1 MTRPMPTA
9 RRPPS
14 EPELS
19 ARLVRPFWRL
29 LRERGAPIEALHVEG
44 ASLEDPDTRIPHR
57 LAIALLELSAA
68 GMGDP
73 HLGLHAAERLEPG
86 DLDVL
91 EYVALSSRTVGEAI
105 AATNRYLRLVHDAA
119 DFTLDTDGTT
129 ALWRYR
135 LPADLP
141 LPPMAVDYFMAVL
154 SLLGR
159 KYTGLEELP
168 GASIH
173 FAHPRPAD
181 VREHERIF
189 RGPLRFAQPE
199 NALVLPESA
208 LELPMV
214 KADAALKTLLE
225 RTASEILQRLP
236 KTDTLIAHVRK
247 LLAEELRGGDPGIAR
262 LARRLHTTPRT
273 LRRRLDEAGVTHRE
287 ILDQLRR
294 DLAHQYLRQ
303 EAIAISE
310 VAFLLGYSDASP
322 FHKAF
327 KRWSG
332 VSPAEYRRQQRR
344 SNR

>member
-1 MTRPMPTA
+1 MPTV
-9 RRPPS
+9 RRPPP

-19 ARLVRPFWRL
+19 ARLIRPFVRL
-29 LRERGAPIEALHVEG
+29 LRERGAPIEVLHFEG
-44 ASLEDPDTRIPHR
+44 ASLEDADTRVPHR
-57 LAIALLELSAA
+57 LAIALLELSAI
-68 GMGDP
+68 GIGDP
-73 HLGLHAAERLEPG
+73 LLGLHAAERLEPG
-86 DLDVL
+86 DFDVL
-91 EYVALSSRTVGEAI
+91 EYVALSSRTLGEAI
-105 AATNRYLRLVHDAA
+105 ATTNRYLRLVHDAA
-119 DFTLDTDGTT
+119 EFTLDTDGTT

-141 LPPMAVDYFMAVL
+141 LPPMAVDYFMAIF

-159 KYTGLEELP
+159 KYAGIEELP
-168 GASIH
+168 GAAVH

-181 VREHERIF
+181 VREHERVF
-189 RGPLRFAQPE
+189 RGPLVFGQRE
-199 NALVLPESA
+199 NALVLPEAA
-208 LELPMV
+208 LDLPLL

-225 RTASEILQRLP
+225 RMASEMLQRLP
-236 KTDTLIAHVRK
+236 KTDTLIAHVRR

-287 ILDQLRR
+287 ILDQLRS
-294 DLAHQYLRQ
+294 DLARQYLQ
-303 EAIAISE
+303 EESIAISE
-310 VAFLLGYSDASP
+310 VAFLLGYSAASP

-332 VSPAEYRRQQRR
+332 VSPAEYRRQQAR

>member
-1 MTRPMPTA
+1 
-9 RRPPS
+9 
-14 EPELS
+14 
-19 ARLVRPFWRL
+19 
-29 LRERGAPIEALHVEG
+29 
-44 ASLEDPDTRIPHR
+44 
-57 LAIALLELSAA
+57 
-68 GMGDP
+68 
-73 HLGLHAAERLEPG
+73 
-86 DLDVL
+86 
-91 EYVALSSRTVGEAI
+91 
-105 AATNRYLRLVHDAA
+105 
-119 DFTLDTDGTT
+119 
-129 ALWRYR
+129 
-135 LPADLP
+135 
-141 LPPMAVDYFMAVL
+141 
-154 SLLGR
+154 
-159 KYTGLEELP
+159 
-168 GASIH
+168 
-173 FAHPRPAD
+173 
-181 VREHERIF
+181 ERIF

-214 KADAALKTLLE
+214 KAGAALKTLLE

-332 VSPAEYRRQQRR
+332 VSP
-344 SNR
+344 